1 MLVRPASIT
10 RALRVI
16 GVVDLRGGVAVH
28 ARGGRRDEYEP
39 IGDAVEVAR
48 TYVDRYGVEELY
60 VADLDAIEDRE
71 RGSDDRES
79 DDRGPERAALRTIA
93 GMAAVWLDAG
103 ISSVERA
110 RQAMADGAA
119 RVIVGLETLP
129 SFDVL
134 REICEAIGG
143 QHVAFS
149 LDLRDETPLGIGARD
164 VPTALAV
171 RAADAGVS
179 AIIVLDLAR
188 VGMRTG
194 VDMNLLKAVRNA
206 VPQLELVA
214 GGGVRDADDLAR
226 LEDAG
231 VNGALVATAL
241 RDGRLAALKAPPYKD
256 SR

>member
-1 MLVRPASIT
+1 MKL
-10 RALRVI
+10 I

-28 ARGGRRDEYEP
+28 ARGGRRDEYQP

-48 TYVDRYGVEELY
+48 TYVDRYGVEEIY
-60 VADLDAIEDRE
+60 VADLDAIE
-71 RGSDDRES
+71 GG
-79 DDRGPERAALRTIA
+79 DRGPERAALRTIA
-93 GMAAVWLDAG
+93 GMTSVWIDAG

-110 RQAMADGAA
+110 RQAIADGAT

-134 REICEAIGG
+134 REICQAVGG
-143 QHVAFS
+143 DRIAFS
-149 LDLRDETPLGIGARD
+149 LDLRDGTPLGIGARD
-164 VPTALAV
+164 IPTALAV
-171 RAADAGVS
+171 RAADAGAG

-194 VDMNLLKAVRNA
+194 VDLNVLKAVRKA
-206 VPQLELVA
+206 VPEIELVA

-226 LEDAG
+226 LDGVG
-231 VNGALVATAL
+231 VNAALVATAL
-241 RDGRLAALKAPPYKD
+241 RDGKLPALKGPAYKD